1 MAQQLSPPPP
11 APGEGQSHRSVLVA
25 IGALLLG
32 MLLAALDQTIV
43 STALPTIVSELG
55 GLDHLSWVVT
65 AYLLAATAATPLW
78 GKLGDQYGR
87 KKLFQTAIVIFLI
100 GSALCGIAQNMP
112 QLIGFRALQ
121 GLGGGGLMVLSM
133 AIVGDLVTPRERGKY
148 QGLFGA
154 VFGVTSVLGPLLG
167 GFFTEHLSWR
177 WVFYINLP
185 IGVVALV
192 VIAAVLHI
200 PVRREKHTIDYLG
213 TFLIASVATALV
225 LVASLGGTT
234 WAWSSPQII
243 ALAVLAVVLLV
254 AFIAVER
261 RAVEPVLPLKLFR
274 IRTFSLVAV
283 ISFVIGFA
291 MFGAMTYLPTF
302 LQVVHDI
309 TPTMSGVHMLPM
321 VFGLLIT
328 STASGQIVSRT
339 GRWKVFPLAGTAL
352 TAVGL
357 LLLHNLDENSSTWL
371 MSAYFFVFGAGLG
384 LVMQV
389 LVLVAQ
395 NSVSYQDLGV
405 ATSGATFFRSI
416 GSAFGV
422 AIFGTIFAN
431 RLTGQLTDALAG
443 QSLPS
448 GVDAGRLAADPRAI
462 GQLPADLRPGVLG
475 AYSTSIT
482 DVFLYAVPVV
492 LLAFVLAW
500 FLREDKLQGSVTA
513 PDSRPDP
520 RLQPRRALLVRR
532 VRPRA
537 VGAGHPGGP
546 PRDLREDHRAGR
558 LRPAARGQLA
568 APADQAARHRR
579 TRAARRDRSRTA
591 ACDHRRGPAGR
602 GTRTGPPGGPADD
615 PHRRGGRGRRPP
627 LPGPRGLPGRAPRRL
642 VGPRAPDRPG
652 QTRQRTDR
660 RGQRIDQGAP
670 ALPDASPRPR
680 GPPAPRRARGPP
692 PGPRR
697 PGRPRPPAPARLT
710 RPPGPPGGTVRHI
723 AAGRVTA
730 PWRTSAPRTGYG
742 GGTPATSRYPCF
754 VYSPRASTRSW
765 RVSSRSSRT
774 PYDLAASSTAAS
786 SSPPPP
792 VPRNPGRTYTRVSS
806 AVPGPAASVSTSPAQ
821 LAALLPYRPTTNCPV
836 GGTSRPAPSSAS
848 PSAISSAVAGRCQ

>member
-1 MAQQLSPPPP
+1 MAQQLSPSPP

-100 GSALCGIAQNMP
+100 GSALCGVAQNMP

-185 IGVVALV
+185 IGVIALV

-243 ALAVLAVVLLV
+243 GLAVLAVVLLV

-274 IRTFSLVAV
+274 MRTFALVAV

-328 STASGQIVSRT
+328 STGSGQIVSRT
-339 GRWKVFPLAGTAL
+339 GRWKAFPILGTAI

-357 LLLHNLDENSSTWL
+357 LLLHQLDENSSTWL

-405 ATSGATFFRSI
+405 ATSGVTFFRSV

-443 QSLPS
+443 QSLPP

-462 GQLPADLRPGVLG
+462 GQLPAGLRPGVLG

-500 FLREDKLQGSVTA
+500 FLREDKLRGSVTA
-513 PDSRPDP
+513 PDTSQTLASNPVERSSYDECA
-520 RLQPRRALLVRR
+520 RALSVLATREGRREIYEKITARAGYDLLPAASWLLLRIKRHGTVEPARLAETAPVPLHVITDAARQVEERGLARREGLQMILTDTGAEAVVRLSQAREDSLAELLGDWWGPERPTDLVGLVSELTAEVSGSTRE
-532 VRPRA
+532 RP
-537 VGAGHPGGP
+537 HSPTP
-546 PRDLREDHRAGR
+546 PRDHEAHLRQDEREA
-558 LRPAARGQLA
+558 Q
-568 APADQAARHRR
+568 
-579 TRAARRDRSRTA
+579 
-591 ACDHRRGPAGR
+591 
-602 GTRTGPPGGPADD
+602 
-615 PHRRGGRGRRPP
+615 
-627 LPGPRGLPGRAPRRL
+627 
-642 VGPRAPDRPG
+642 
-652 QTRQRTDR
+652 DR
-660 RGQRIDQGAP
+660 RFDDGEAHGRS
-670 ALPDASPRPR
+670 PDDRD
-680 GPPAPRRARGPP
+680 GHGHHHPPA
-692 PGPRR
+692 
-697 PGRPRPPAPARLT
+697 
-710 RPPGPPGGTVRHI
+710 
-723 AAGRVTA
+723 
-730 PWRTSAPRTGYG
+730 
-742 GGTPATSRYPCF
+742 
-754 VYSPRASTRSW
+754 
-765 RVSSRSSRT
+765 
-774 PYDLAASSTAAS
+774 
-786 SSPPPP
+786 
-792 VPRNPGRTYTRVSS
+792 
-806 AVPGPAASVSTSPAQ
+806 
-821 LAALLPYRPTTNCPV
+821 
-836 GGTSRPAPSSAS
+836 
-848 PSAISSAVAGRCQ
+848 

>member
-1 MAQQLSPPPP
+1 MAQQLSPSPP

-100 GSALCGIAQNMP
+100 GSALCGVAQNMP

-200 PVRREKHTIDYLG
+200 PVHREKHTIDYLG

-234 WAWSSPQII
+234 WAWGSPQII

-274 IRTFSLVAV
+274 IKTFSLVAV

-328 STASGQIVSRT
+328 STGSGQIVSRT
-339 GRWKVFPLAGTAL
+339 GRWKVFPVLGTAI

-357 LLLHNLDENSSTWL
+357 LLVHQLDENSSTWL
-371 MSAYFFVFGAGLG
+371 MSAFFFVFGAGLG

-405 ATSGATFFRSI
+405 ATSGVTFFRSI

-431 RLTGQLTDALAG
+431 RLTGQLTDALTG
-443 QSLPS
+443 QSLPP

-462 GQLPADLRPGVLG
+462 GQLPADLRPSVLS

-500 FLREDKLQGSVTA
+500 FLREDKLRGSVTA
-513 PDSRPDP
+513 PDTSQTLASNPVERSSYDECA
-520 RLQPRRALLVRR
+520 RALSVLATREGRREIYEKITARAGYDLLPAASWLLLRIKRHGTVQPARLAETAPVPLHVITDAARQVEERGLARREGLQMILTDAGAEAVVHLSQAREDSLAELLGDWWGPERPTDLVKLVSELTAEVSGSTRE
-532 VRPRA
+532 RP
-537 VGAGHPGGP
+537 HSPTP
-546 PRDLREDHRAGR
+546 PRDHEAHLRHDEREAE
-558 LRPAARGQLA
+558 A
-568 APADQAARHRR
+568 HRR
-579 TRAARRDRSRTA
+579 SGDDRD
-591 ACDHRRGPAGR
+591 DHDHGH
-602 GTRTGPPGGPADD
+602 
-615 PHRRGGRGRRPP
+615 PH
-627 LPGPRGLPGRAPRRL
+627 
-642 VGPRAPDRPG
+642 
-652 QTRQRTDR
+652 
-660 RGQRIDQGAP
+660 
-670 ALPDASPRPR
+670 
-680 GPPAPRRARGPP
+680 PPA
-692 PGPRR
+692 
-697 PGRPRPPAPARLT
+697 
-710 RPPGPPGGTVRHI
+710 
-723 AAGRVTA
+723 
-730 PWRTSAPRTGYG
+730 
-742 GGTPATSRYPCF
+742 
-754 VYSPRASTRSW
+754 
-765 RVSSRSSRT
+765 
-774 PYDLAASSTAAS
+774 
-786 SSPPPP
+786 
-792 VPRNPGRTYTRVSS
+792 
-806 AVPGPAASVSTSPAQ
+806 
-821 LAALLPYRPTTNCPV
+821 
-836 GGTSRPAPSSAS
+836 
-848 PSAISSAVAGRCQ
+848 